1 MSRVGSK
8 EIMIPNTVKVNVQ
21 DGIFMAEGPMG
32 KLESPLNED
41 IEVNIE
47 ENIIKMKPKSE
58 NKSLLPFW
66 GLQRNIVNN
75 IIVGVSEGFSKKLEM
90 NGVGYRATLKGK
102 VLELMLGFSHPINY
116 DIPEDISVSVDK
128 QNNIEIKG
136 PNKQLVGQT
145 AAEIRSFRGPEPYKG
160 KGIKYAD
167 EYINRKEGKKK

>member
-8 EIMIPNTVKVNVQ
+8 KIMIPESVKVDLQ

-32 KLESPLNED
+32 KLESPLNND

-47 ENIIKMKPKSE
+47 ENIIKMKPKTE
-58 NKSLLPFW
+58 NKSLIPFW

-75 IIVGVSEGFSKKLEM
+75 IIVGVSEGFTKKLEM

-116 DIPEDISVSVDK
+116 NIPEDISVSVDK

-145 AAEIRSFRGPEPYKG
+145 AAEIRSFRGPEPFKG

>member
-1 MSRVGSK
+1 
-8 EIMIPNTVKVNVQ
+8 MIPDTVKVNMQ

-66 GLQRNIVNN
+66 GLQRIIVNN

>member
-1 MSRVGSK
+1 
-8 EIMIPNTVKVNVQ
+8 
-21 DGIFMAEGPMG
+21 MG

-41 IEVNIE
+41 IEINIE

-116 DIPEDISVSVDK
+116 DIPENISVSVDK